1 MSSNYPGVPPRFAT
15 TSFDTLTRVTTTLEI
30 QGKALFVQV
39 QVRVYQVYRFIMRI
53 LNCQLLR
60 PLYNLCRNYI
70 EQVLVIG
77 IFSMHFIID
86 NFGYYISIYF
96 TIVSISPFDN
106 LKPFF
111 FYLKFPI
118 HYRVTSYLIINLKI
132 FA

>member
-70 EQVLVIG
+70 EQVFVTG
-77 IFSMHFIID
+77 IFLMHFIIN
-86 NFGYYISIYF
+86 NFSYYISIYF

-111 FYLKFPI
+111 FLF
-118 HYRVTSYLIINLKI
+118 
-132 FA
+132 

>member
-70 EQVLVIG
+70 EQVFVTG
-77 IFSMHFIID
+77 IFSMHFII
-86 NFGYYISIYF
+86 NSRIILAIIFPFILLLYQFHLSI
-96 TIVSISPFDN
+96 I
-106 LKPFF
+106 
-111 FYLKFPI
+111 
-118 HYRVTSYLIINLKI
+118 
-132 FA
+132 

>member
-70 EQVLVIG
+70 EQVLVTG
-77 IFSMHFIID
+77 IFLMHFIIN
-86 NFGYYISIYF
+86 NFGYYISIYL
-96 TIVSISPFDN
+96 TIVSISRYYN

-111 FYLKFPI
+111 L
-118 HYRVTSYLIINLKI
+118 S
-132 FA
+132 

>member
-70 EQVLVIG
+70 EQVLVTG
-77 IFSMHFIID
+77 IFLMHFIIN
-86 NFGYYISIYF
+86 NFGYYISIYL